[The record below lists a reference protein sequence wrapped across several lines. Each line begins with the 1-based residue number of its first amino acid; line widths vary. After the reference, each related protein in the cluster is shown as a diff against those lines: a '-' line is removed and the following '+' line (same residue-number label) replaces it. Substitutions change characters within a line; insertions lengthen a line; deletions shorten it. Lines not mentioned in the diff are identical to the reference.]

1 MHLRM
6 ILLTFISVVIIIAGC
21 GFTGNEDEELTEL
34 VAPENELIP
43 LEVGNY
49 WVYEQWY
56 LDPSNKDTVR
66 EEVIGTRQIIA
77 EDIIVDAFESV
88 RFRYDTRPAD
98 DARLPVKANGSE
110 GHFFLGGWAKVDSL
124 YINNRRYKYP
134 AEVGDTW
141 ESRQIL
147 FDTEKKEYKIGNT
160 RTIELIDTNR
170 TVTTSVGVFENCYV
184 YKHQDFK
191 PLFPY
196 FQYIFIK
203 PGIGIVGGETKTT
216 IDDSI
221 YYAGQYFLREYRV
234 E

>member
-1 MHLRM
+1 MHLR

-21 GFTGNEDEELTEL
+21 GFTGNEKKELNEL
-34 VAPENELIP
+34 IAPENELIP

-56 LDPSNKDTVR
+56 LDPSFKDTVR
-66 EEVIGTRQIIA
+66 EEVIGKRRIVA

-98 DARLPVKANGSE
+98 DARLPLKANGSN
-110 GHFFLGGWAKVDSL
+110 GHFFLGGWANVDSL

-134 AEVGDTW
+134 AEVGDSW

-160 RTIELIDTNR
+160 RTIELIATNK
-170 TVTTSVGVFENCYV
+170 TVMTSAGVFENCYV
-184 YKHQDFK
+184 YKHQDYK
-191 PLFPY
+191 DLFPY
-196 FQYIFIK
+196 FQFIYIK
-203 PGIGIVGGETKTT
+203 PGIGIVGGETKAT
-216 IDDSI
+216 IDDST
-221 YYAGQYFLREYRV
+221 YFAGKYTLREFQV
-234 E
+234 D